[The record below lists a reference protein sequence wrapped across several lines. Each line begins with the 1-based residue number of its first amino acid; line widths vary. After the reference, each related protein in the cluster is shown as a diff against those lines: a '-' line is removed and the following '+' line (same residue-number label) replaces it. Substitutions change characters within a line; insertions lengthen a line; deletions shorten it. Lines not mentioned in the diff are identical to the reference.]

1 MTKTEKG
8 FAAQIGA
15 GRSGDAGR
23 VAKQGRAAFAVG
35 AAIVALEILD
45 VLTTLRV
52 IAAGGAEVNPLMST
66 LMTVLG
72 PAWWVPKVILASC
85 VAGYFATRRRVG
97 WPSVVALVLCASV
110 ALNNIAHLLA

>member
-1 MTKTEKG
+1 MTQAKKG
-8 FAAQIGA
+8 LGAEIGA
-15 GRSGDAGR
+15 EGSGDASR
-23 VAKQGRAAFAVG
+23 VAKHRRAALAVG

-45 VLTTLRV
+45 VLTTLKV
-52 IAAGGAEVNPLMST
+52 IATGGAEVNPVMST

-72 PAWWVPKVILASC
+72 PAWWLPKVILASC

-97 WPSVVALVLCASV
+97 WPSVVALVLCALV